1 MFRAAQ
7 ERMFWIGLLI
17 YGISFCLVAVGE
29 TKSSPGNQ
37 PLFGFA
43 CASMAL
49 IYPVIEARA
58 ALLHNV
64 PIVLPPTVYVSLLI
78 SGWINPLFMMA
89 VFLDLT
95 NRLRAVRILR
105 FVVLSLIPFSWFVIF
120 LFLRAYP
127 REGHFLWIVGILLV
141 LFSNQMS
148 RRSTTSGTIS
158 ATDSKVGIAPAL

>member
-1 MFRAAQ
+1 MLRAAQ
-7 ERMFWIGLLI
+7 ERMFGIGLLI

-64 PIVLPPTVYVSLLI
+64 PIVLPLPVYVSLLI
-78 SGWINPLFMMA
+78 SGWINPLFMTA

-95 NRLRAVRILR
+95 NHLRAVRILR
-105 FVVLSLIPFSWFVIF
+105 FVVLSLIPSSWFVIF

-127 REGHFLWIVGILLV
+127 REGHFLWIIGMLLV
-141 LFSNQMS
+141 LFPDQVSG
-148 RRSTTSGTIS
+148 RSTTNRRIS
-158 ATDSKVGIAPAL
+158 AMDSKG